1 LLRNCFWFC
10 NGICYVWNKET
21 KWFVR
26 MIVDEQR
33 PKTRRRR
40 MVLEIVYKETNQCIG
55 LC

>member
-1 LLRNCFWFC
+1 
-10 NGICYVWNKET
+10 
-21 KWFVR
+21 